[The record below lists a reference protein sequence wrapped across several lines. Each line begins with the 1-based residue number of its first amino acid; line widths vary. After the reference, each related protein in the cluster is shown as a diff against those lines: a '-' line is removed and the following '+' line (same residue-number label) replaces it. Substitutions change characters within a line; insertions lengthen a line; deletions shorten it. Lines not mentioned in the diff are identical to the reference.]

1 MHLLHCRETPAGPLT
16 TGPRGAVVRSPLAP
30 SGGLAYR
37 RQCACRRPR
46 RRSMAWYA
54 RHRRSSCFGIFKH
67 VREVPHTC
75 YLLAFS
81 QWLVTPHVP
90 SLRVGYCTAPLA
102 PKDSPPRKTAQLMRE
117 ERVSVLVARPR
128 HGCQHATLF
137 SSDTTRVPSIASLI
151 DRGSTACMVGMEEW
165 KTNKGIMG
173 FFFHWELC
181 IDKYLGNTLAK
192 K

>member
-90 SLRVGYCTAPLA
+90 SLRVGYCTAHWL
-102 PKDSPPRKTAQLMRE
+102 PKIH
-117 ERVSVLVARPR
+117 R
-128 HGCQHATLF
+128 HGKLRSWCARNGYRYL
-137 SSDTTRVPSIASLI
+137 SL
-151 DRGSTACMVGMEEW
+151 DRGTVA
-165 KTNKGIMG
+165 
-173 FFFHWELC
+173 
-181 IDKYLGNTLAK
+181 NTLLCFHPTRLECPR
-192 K
+192 